1 MSSLTRLDVVCRFPQ
16 RTARRVADPSSLVW
30 GRLRRPCCSLPCSF
44 SSHSSAAATTPR
56 VGVFRQRLCGWIVA
70 LVAVLGT
77 RERLR
82 RLELVQLAGLSLL
95 GVLALVS
102 AAWAAGGLG
111 SALPQTQLLALY
123 VAMAG
128 AALMLFQ
135 RATPLVAAVW
145 ASLVAV
151 SILALGTRLF
161 PSARA
166 CRRVGRQP
174 LVPAAGLLEQPRP
187 LGCDGPGARARPCR
201 PFSLTG
207 ATSGSC
213 GQLRAL
219 RGHAVFHVL
228 ARGLDGARSRP
239 AGGVRRRPRAT
250 RTRRLGHAGPAV
262 AGRRHLAR
270 LAFSRAHDRYARAG
284 AGASRRQIP
293 RSRPRRPVRWRGSHR
308 VGSGAVAAAVAP
320 DP

>member
-1 MSSLTRLDVVCRFPQ
+1 MQVSAEDVP
-16 RTARRVADPSSLVW
+16 TS
-30 GRLRRPCCSLPCSF
+30 RRPELARLG
-44 SSHSSAAATTPR
+44 AAAPA
-56 VGVFRQRLCGWIVA
+56 VLLAALLVLVALQRGGYYAESWGLPTALCGWIVA

-82 RLELVQLAGLSLL
+82 RLELVQLASLSLL

-135 RATPLVAAVW
+135 RASPLVAAVW

-161 PSARA
+161 PNARA
-166 CRRVGRQP
+166 ADASGDNRLYQP
-174 LVPAAGLLEQPRP
+174 LGYWNSLGLWAAMGLALGLVLAGRSRSLALRAAAAASCVPCAATLYFTFSRGAWVALAVGLLVAFVV
-187 LGCDGPGARARPCR
+187 DPG
-201 PFSLTG
+201 
-207 ATSGSC
+207 
-213 GQLRAL
+213 
-219 RGHAVFHVL
+219 
-228 ARGLDGARSRP
+228 
-239 AGGVRRRPRAT
+239 
-250 RTRRLGHAGPAV
+250 RLGLAAWGMLVLTV

-270 LAFSRAHDRYARAG
+270 LAFSRAR
-284 AGASRRQIP
+284 
-293 RSRPRRPVRWRGSHR
+293 RPRRPRWSRR
-308 VGSGAVAAAVAP
+308 VTTADPSQSPSSSCPLARQSPCRLWSRCSGGGP
-320 DP
+320 YP